1 LLTSNQ
7 GILDQAWHSMSEP
20 AIERAT
26 DTQGLE
32 QAFGLF
38 NELSSQLTD
47 AYGQLEDRV
56 ASLTAELAQARQQRL
71 AERVQKEHLADQLEV
86 LLEALPAGV
95 ILIDVRDRVDRFNPA
110 AEQLF
115 PSLAWGR
122 RWPEIC
128 QEAVENMPMPGDW
141 QLLDG
146 RRVSVSQRP
155 LIDRGR
161 ILVIVDITEQ
171 RQLQERAERQDRL
184 GAMGEMAAQ
193 LAHQVRTPLSTA
205 VLYAGHLANSRL
217 DETRRQAF
225 AAKLLDGL
233 RHTETLV
240 REMLAFSRGGNF
252 SRRPVALVDVV
263 ETALSGVAPRLR
275 QLDAIVDCDVEHL
288 DGRRVMGNLD
298 ALAGALR
305 NVIDNALDHC
315 GTDPRLRIEGRI
327 DSRGL
332 AELAVHDNGSGID
345 PGLLA
350 RIFDPF
356 FTTRERGTGLGLA
369 VVQSVLLE
377 HDGSVSAARSPDG
390 GACFTLQFPPLAGV
404 AELPDTER
412 TLVI

>member
-1 LLTSNQ
+1 
-7 GILDQAWHSMSEP
+7 MSEP

-26 DTQGLE
+26 ETQGLE

-38 NELSSQLTD
+38 NQLSSQLTD

-71 AERVQKEHLADQLEV
+71 AERVQKEHLADQLAV

-110 AEQLF
+110 AEHLF

-128 QEAVENMPMPGDW
+128 QEAVETMPMPGDW

-217 DETRRQAF
+217 DETRRRAF

-252 SRRPVALVDVV
+252 SRRSVALVDVV
-263 ETALSGVAPRLR
+263 ETALSVITPRLR
-275 QLDAIVDCDVEHL
+275 QLGAVVDCDIEPL
-288 DGRRVMGNLD
+288 GGRRVMGNLD

-315 GTDPRLRIEGRI
+315 GTDPRLRIAGRI

-332 AELAVHDNGSGID
+332 AELAVHDNGPGID
-345 PGLLA
+345 PALLT

-369 VVQSVLLE
+369 VVQSVVLE
-377 HDGSVSAARSPDG
+377 HDGGVTATPSPDG
-390 GACFTLQFPPLAGV
+390 GACFTLQFPSPADGAG
-404 AELPDTER
+404 LPDTER
-412 TLVI
+412 TSAT